1 MVTPVPPA
9 AGQPVLSPATF
20 HILGR
25 VVARESRQPIAEL
38 RVEAWDRDVK
48 YDSLLG
54 VASTAIDGTFAIDF
68 DETYYGDYG
77 GDALP
82 DLYFRVFQGNR
93 LLNSTKNDVR
103 GNVPPGQVP
112 AELEI
117 DSTLLSPVEETQ
129 PGPSTEVALHE
140 LGACLALTV
149 ADVQQELARYP
160 MTLGAYAVDEVELS
174 IPVQVRVDKL
184 GQVLTRVLPRDQP
197 AAPETLGQLR
207 LRLRASPP
215 DGNQVAPVVP
225 SQPLETL
232 GLLSRDAIGKL
243 QANRVFSVS
252 DLQRVAH
259 NAVGRAALGELAL
272 GAHVDTLLARAGV
285 LSLPAVPQRVAERL
299 LHVGVTSP
307 AAFIQSDPEK
317 LANALSK
324 QLKQPIT
331 QDDVVVWQRDARN
344 VVEVPRP
351 TRPPLVVSEAARLR
365 SLARET

>member
-1 MVTPVPPA
+1 MEPSVPPAPGQPVPP
-9 AGQPVLSPATF
+9 PATF
-20 HILGR
+20 HVLGR
-25 VVARESRQPIAEL
+25 VVTRQSRQPVPEL

-54 VASTAIDGTFAIDF
+54 VASTAADGTFAIDF

-77 GDALP
+77 GDTRP
-82 DLYFRVFQGNR
+82 DLYFKVFQENR
-93 LLNSTKNDVR
+93 LLDSTRSNVR
-103 GNVPPGQVP
+103 ENVPPGQVP

-117 DSTLLSPVEETQ
+117 DSTLLSPVEDTQ
-129 PGPSTEVALHE
+129 PGASTEVALHE
-140 LGACLALTV
+140 LGASLALTV

-160 MTLGAYAVDEVELS
+160 TTLGAYAVDEVELS

-207 LRLRASPP
+207 LRLRASP
-215 DGNQVAPVVP
+215 DGNPIAPVVP
-225 SQPLETL
+225 SQPLESL

-259 NAVGRAALGELAL
+259 NAVGRAALAELAL
-272 GAHVDTLLARAGV
+272 GSHVDTLLARAGV
-285 LSLPAVPQRVAERL
+285 LSLPAVPQQVAERL
-299 LHVGVTSP
+299 LHVGVNSP
-307 AAFIQSDPEK
+307 GAFIQSDPEK

-324 QLKQPIT
+324 QLKQTIT
-331 QDDVVVWQRDARN
+331 QDDVVVWQREARN

-351 TRPPLVVSEAARLR
+351 TRPPVVVSEASRLR
-365 SLARET
+365 SLAREK